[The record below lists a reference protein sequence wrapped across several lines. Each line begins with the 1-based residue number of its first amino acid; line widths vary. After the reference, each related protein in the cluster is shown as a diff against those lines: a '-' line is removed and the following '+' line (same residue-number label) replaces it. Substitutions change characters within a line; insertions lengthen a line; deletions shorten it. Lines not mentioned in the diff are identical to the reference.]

1 MENNKGKVWLITGA
15 GRGMGLDI
23 AKAALSAGH
32 KVIATG
38 RDIKKVTDAIGSSER
53 LLVLKLDVTK
63 PSDAETAVN
72 SAIETFGSIDVL
84 VNNAAIF
91 FAGFF
96 EEFTSEQIQA
106 QMNTNFVGPLNV
118 TRAVLPQMRKQGS
131 GHIISISSTAGIFGY
146 EQCSLYSASKFALEG
161 WMDALKIEVAP
172 FGIKTTVV
180 NPGFFRTTLLEP
192 ASTIWAEKAIKEYS
206 ERNAQLKPFWK
217 DMNGKQSG
225 DPGKL
230 ANALLTI
237 VDQQEPPVRWFAG
250 ADAIAEGERKA
261 NELISQIAPYRE
273 LSSSLDID
281 EIKANA

>member
-32 KVIATG
+32 NVIATG
-38 RDIKKVTDAIGSSER
+38 RDIRKVMDAIGSTER
-53 LLVLKLDVTK
+53 LLVHKLDVTK
-63 PSDAETAVN
+63 PSDAETAVKA
-72 SAIETFGSIDVL
+72 SVERFGSIDVL

-96 EEFTSEQIQA
+96 EEFTSEQIRA
-106 QMNTNFVGPLNV
+106 QMNTNFVGPMNV

-131 GHIISISSTAGIFGY
+131 GHIVSISSTAGIFGY
-146 EQCSLYSASKFALEG
+146 EQCSMYSASKFALEG

-180 NPGFFRTTLLEP
+180 TPGFFRTTLLE
-192 ASTIWAEKAIKEYS
+192 AESTIWAEKAVEVYS

-225 DPGKL
+225 DPSKL
-230 ANALLTI
+230 AKALLTI

-281 EIKANA
+281 EIRLNA

>member
-1 MENNKGKVWLITGA
+1 MENNKRKVWLITGA
-15 GRGMGLDI
+15 GRGMGLEI
-23 AKAALSAGH
+23 ARAALSAGH

-38 RDIKKVTDAIGSSER
+38 LDITKVINAIGSTGR

-63 PSDAETAVN
+63 PSDAEAAVN
-72 SAIETFGSIDVL
+72 SAVEKFGSIDVL

-96 EEFTSEQIQA
+96 EEFTSEQIQT
-106 QMNTNFVGPLNV
+106 QMNTNFVGPMNV

-146 EQCSLYSASKFALEG
+146 EQCSVYSASKFALEG

-172 FGIKTTVV
+172 FGIKTTIV

-192 ASTIWAEKAIKEYS
+192 ESTVWAEKAVEVYS

-225 DPGKL
+225 DPNKL
-230 ANALLTI
+230 AKALLTI
-237 VDQQEPPVRWFAG
+237 VAQQEPPARWFAG
-250 ADAIAEGERKA
+250 TDAVAEGERKA
-261 NELISQIAPYRE
+261 NELVSQIAPYRE
-273 LSSSLDID
+273 LSTSLAIH
-281 EIKANA
+281 ETNVNA